1 MGFDLGSNCGRS
13 GADLGSIW
21 GRYGIDLAY
30 PNNDFERYSN
40 DETILGLLRSGA
52 TNYGFLIACSSDTT
66 SSDTAFS
73 DTTSTVSLLQYKP
86 KAHTYR
92 KRLRGS

>member
-52 TNYGFLIACSSDTT
+52 TNYGSLIACSSDTT
-66 SSDTAFS
+66 SSDTDMISS
-73 DTTSTVSLLQYKP
+73 DGRSTVFLLQYEP
-86 KAHTYR
+86 KAHTC
-92 KRLRGS
+92 

>member
-1 MGFDLGSNCGRS
+1 MGFDLGLNCGRS

-52 TNYGFLIACSSDTT
+52 TNYGSLIACSSDTT
-66 SSDTAFS
+66 SSDTDMTS
-73 DTTSTVSLLQYKP
+73 KDGRSTVFLLQYEP
-86 KAHTYR
+86 KAHTC
-92 KRLRGS
+92 